1 VHTWV
6 HKKQELIF
14 TAMSPFTAIL
24 ETHEPFGSEVQPMRV
39 EANDAREAAS
49 RALHNWQNGMD
60 FCPITDVIEDLEDG
74 AAAVPAVLDEH
85 GAPLLRRT
93 PSGSLA

>member
-1 VHTWV
+1 
-6 HKKQELIF
+6 
-14 TAMSPFTAIL
+14 MSPFTAIL

-60 FCPITDVIEDLEDG
+60 FCPITDVIDDLEDG
-74 AAAVPAVLDEH
+74 TAVVLAVMDGH
-85 GAPLLRRT
+85 SAPLLRRT